1 MGGRK
6 PDSFVLKKE
15 DKPILQDLLRN
26 GHTSQRVA
34 RRARILLCRADAHR
48 VNPLADKVAQ
58 NRSTVWRVCERYGQY
73 GLEAA
78 LYDAP
83 RSGRPHIFSPVVRK
97 RIERLARQDPATVGW
112 NLSHWS
118 TRSLE
123 LAAVEQKIVTRID
136 HSTVNTILNA
146 GHLQP
151 HRLRYWKT
159 TVWDALAVT
168 RALKILWYYERI
180 AALWQ
185 RGIVTIAVDEKPGL
199 QVLERDWPKQLMR
212 SGQIERHEF
221 EYDRHGTINLLVG
234 LTLFNG
240 RMWAECLDKN
250 DGEHFRP
257 AIRRLLHPYG
267 WAQHIVLIMDNGPS
281 HTSGETRTFFQNLA
295 PRIRVLFTPFN
306 ASWLN
311 QAELL
316 LQAFT
321 GRYLRRGSWT
331 APAAMIAHILAS
343 SVEYNDY
350 FAHPFHWE
358 WTRRDFHFWLN
369 NTPSLIRC
377 KT

>member
-1 MGGRK
+1 MSGRK
-6 PDSFVLKKE
+6 PDQFVLHKE
-15 DKPILQDLLRN
+15 DRPILQDLLRN

-48 VNPLADKVAQ
+48 VNPLAHKVDQ
-58 NRSTVWRVCERYGQY
+58 NRSTVWRVCERYCQC

-83 RSGRPHIFSPVVRK
+83 RSGRPRIFSPTVRK
-97 RIERLARQDPATVGW
+97 RIERLACQDPATVGW
-112 NLSHWS
+112 NISHWS
-118 TRSLE
+118 TRSLK
-123 LAAVEQKIVTRID
+123 LAAVEQEIVTRID
-136 HSTVNTILNA
+136 HSTVNDILNA

-159 TVWDALAVT
+159 TVWEALAVA

-180 AALWQ
+180 LALWQ
-185 RGIVTIAVDEKPGL
+185 PGLVMIAVDEKPGL
-199 QVLERDWPKQLMR
+199 QVLERARPKQLMR
-212 SGQIERHEF
+212 PRQIERHEF
-221 EYDRHGTINLLVG
+221 DYDRHGTINLLVG

-257 AIRRLLHPYG
+257 AVRRLLHPYG
-267 WAQHIVLIMDNGPS
+267 WADGIALIMDNGPS
-281 HTSGETRTFFQNLA
+281 HTSRETLNFFHDMA
-295 PRIRVLFTPFN
+295 PRVRVLFTPFI

-316 LQAFT
+316 LGAFT
-321 GRYLRRGSWT
+321 SRYLRRGSWT
-331 APAAMIAHILAS
+331 TPPAMITQILAS
-343 SVEYNDY
+343 AVEYNDR
-350 FAHPFHWE
+350 FAHPFCWE
-358 WTRRDFHFWLN
+358 WTRRDFRFWLN
-369 NTPSLIRC
+369 NTPGLIRC